1 MGNLDTQVR
10 LHQAIDYLKDNGVI
24 HKQQD
29 IADALHI
36 SKSGVSQML
45 NGAGGYS
52 IEQTARRF
60 AHAYPRISVDWLLTG
75 EGAMVLPDT
84 HTQRPHYNGH
94 VAAGAWDIEP
104 QPVITDTWRDILDI
118 APEYDFTATATGD
131 SMLPLIHDGD
141 TLYCRRLY
149 RGDPLC
155 PRSVYLFATPSGTL
169 VKQLYSHTDSAP
181 AADER
186 PTDDRTPA
194 SDKQTA
200 DRAPYNP
207 DIDTPHNNDIDTP
220 YSPDID
226 TLTLRSLNPAY
237 SDIDVPL
244 SDILGIA
251 KVVATFH
258 PLGSDLPAAAP
269 GLRPLRPLR
278 PDKNPDQTP
287 NQSPNKT
294 PNQNPNQ
301 NPTPDTPE

>member
-10 LHQAIDYLKDNGVI
+10 LCQAIDYLKDNGVI

-45 NGAGGYS
+45 KGSGGYS

-75 EGAMVLPDT
+75 DGAMVLPDT

-155 PRSVYLFATPSGTL
+155 PRSVYLFSTPSGTL
-169 VKQLYSHTDSAP
+169 VKQLYSHTDSAT

-186 PTDDRTPA
+186 PTDDRTTA

-200 DRAPYNP
+200 ARAPYT
-207 DIDTPHNNDIDTP
+207 DDIDTP
-220 YSPDID
+220 YNNDID

-269 GLRPLRPLR
+269 GLRPLRPNQT
-278 PDKNPDQTP
+278 PNKNPD
-287 NQSPNKT
+287 KI
-294 PNQNPNQ
+294 PNQNPNKKSNKSPNQ

>member
-1 MGNLDTQVR
+1 MGNLDTQAR

-45 NGAGGYS
+45 KGAGGYS

-60 AHAYPRISVDWLLTG
+60 ARAYPRISVDWLLTG

-84 HTQRPHYNGH
+84 HTQRPHYHGH

-149 RGDPLC
+149 RGDPLR

-186 PTDDRTPA
+186 PTDDRTTA
-194 SDKQTA
+194 SDKQT
-200 DRAPYNP
+200 DNRAPYTD
-207 DIDTPHNNDIDTP
+207 DIG
-220 YSPDID
+220 

-258 PLGSDLPAAAP
+258 PLGSDLLAAAP
-269 GLRPLRPLR
+269 GLRP
-278 PDKNPDQTP
+278 DQNPDQNP
-287 NQSPNKT
+287 DQSPNKK
-294 PNQNPNQ
+294 PNQ

>member
-1 MGNLDTQVR
+1 MGNSNAHSRLNQV
-10 LHQAIDYLKDNGVI
+10 IEYLKDNGVI

-29 IADALHI
+29 IADRMELPR
-36 SKSGVSQML
+36 STVSNAMHGRARL
-45 NGAGGYS
+45 SFENFL
-52 IEQTARRF
+52 RRF

-169 VKQLYSHTDSAP
+169 VKQLYSHTDSA

-186 PTDDRTPA
+186 PTDDRTTA

-200 DRAPYNP
+200 ARTPYTD
-207 DIDTPHNNDIDTP
+207 DIDTQYNNN
-220 YSPDID
+220 ID

-269 GLRPLRPLR
+269 GLRPLRP
-278 PDKNPDQTP
+278 DKKPDQTP
-287 NQSPNKT
+287 NKIPDQTPNLNTNKKSNKSPNK
-294 PNQNPNQ
+294 

>member
-1 MGNLDTQVR
+1 
-10 LHQAIDYLKDNGVI
+10 
-24 HKQQD
+24 
-29 IADALHI
+29 
-36 SKSGVSQML
+36 
-45 NGAGGYS
+45 
-52 IEQTARRF
+52 
-60 AHAYPRISVDWLLTG
+60 
-75 EGAMVLPDT
+75 MVLPDT
-84 HTQRPHYNGH
+84 HTQRPHYHGH

-131 SMLPLIHDGD
+131 SMLPLIHNGD

-149 RGDPLC
+149 RGDPLR

-186 PTDDRTPA
+186 PTDDRTTA
-194 SDKQTA
+194 SDKQT
-200 DRAPYNP
+200 
-207 DIDTPHNNDIDTP
+207 DIDTPYNNDIDTP

-258 PLGSDLPAAAP
+258 PFGSDLPAPAP
-269 GLRPLRPLR
+269 GLRPLR

-287 NQSPNKT
+287 NLPPDQPPNLNPNKKS
-294 PNQNPNQ
+294 NK

>member
-1 MGNLDTQVR
+1 
-10 LHQAIDYLKDNGVI
+10 
-24 HKQQD
+24 
-29 IADALHI
+29 
-36 SKSGVSQML
+36 
-45 NGAGGYS
+45 
-52 IEQTARRF
+52 
-60 AHAYPRISVDWLLTG
+60 
-75 EGAMVLPDT
+75 MVLPDT

-155 PRSVYLFATPSGTL
+155 PRSIYLFATPSGTL

-186 PTDDRTPA
+186 PTDDRTTA

-200 DRAPYNP
+200 ARTPYN
-207 DIDTPHNNDIDTP
+207 
-220 YSPDID
+220 PDID

-269 GLRPLRPLR
+269 GLRPLRP
-278 PDKNPDQTP
+278 DKNPDQPP
-287 NQSPNKT
+287 NL
-294 PNQNPNQ
+294 

>member
-1 MGNLDTQVR
+1 MGNSNAHSRLNQV
-10 LHQAIDYLKDNGVI
+10 IEYLKDNGVI

-29 IADALHI
+29 IADRMELPR
-36 SKSGVSQML
+36 STVSNAMHGRARL
-45 NGAGGYS
+45 SFENFL
-52 IEQTARRF
+52 RRF

-181 AADER
+181 VADER
-186 PTDDRTPA
+186 PTADRTTA

-200 DRAPYNP
+200 DRAPYN
-207 DIDTPHNNDIDTP
+207 
-220 YSPDID
+220 ID

-278 PDKNPDQTP
+278 PDKTPNKIPDQTP
-287 NQSPNKT
+287 NLNTNKKS
-294 PNQNPNQ
+294 NQ

>member
-1 MGNLDTQVR
+1 
-10 LHQAIDYLKDNGVI
+10 
-24 HKQQD
+24 
-29 IADALHI
+29 
-36 SKSGVSQML
+36 
-45 NGAGGYS
+45 
-52 IEQTARRF
+52 
-60 AHAYPRISVDWLLTG
+60 
-75 EGAMVLPDT
+75 MVLPDT

-155 PRSVYLFATPSGTL
+155 PRSVYLFSTPSGTL
-169 VKQLYSHTDSAP
+169 VKQLYSHTDSTA

-186 PTDDRTPA
+186 PTDDRA
-194 SDKQTA
+194 
-200 DRAPYNP
+200 
-207 DIDTPHNNDIDTP
+207 
-220 YSPDID
+220 

-269 GLRPLRPLR
+269 GLRPLRPNR
-278 PDKNPDQTP
+278 PDKIPNQTP
-287 NQSPNKT
+287 DQSPNK
-294 PNQNPNQ
+294 NPNKKT
-301 NPTPDTPE
+301 TPDTPE

>member
-1 MGNLDTQVR
+1 MGNLDTQAR

-45 NGAGGYS
+45 KGAGGYS

-60 AHAYPRISVDWLLTG
+60 ARAYPRISVDWLLTG
-75 EGAMVLPDT
+75 EGAMVLPDM
-84 HTQRPHYNGH
+84 HTQRPHYHGH

-118 APEYDFTATATGD
+118 APEYDFTATASGD
-131 SMLPLIHDGD
+131 SMLPLIHNGD

-149 RGDPLC
+149 RGDPLR

-181 AADER
+181 AADDRTADDR
-186 PTDDRTPA
+186 PTI
-194 SDKQTA
+194 SDMQTA
-200 DRAPYNP
+200 ADAPYN
-207 DIDTPHNNDIDTP
+207 DDIDTP
-220 YSPDID
+220 YNDDID

-237 SDIDVPL
+237 PDIELPRSELV
-244 SDILGIA
+244 GIA

-258 PLGSDLPAAAP
+258 PLSGDIADPAP
-269 GLRPLRPLR
+269 GLRPDDPEPSEVAAASSK
-278 PDKNPDQTP
+278 PDI
-287 NQSPNKT
+287 NK
-294 PNQNPNQ
+294 
-301 NPTPDTPE
+301 

>member
-1 MGNLDTQVR
+1 MGNLDTQAR
-10 LHQAIDYLKDNGVI
+10 LRQAIDYLKDNGVI

-45 NGAGGYS
+45 KGAGGYS

-60 AHAYPRISVDWLLTG
+60 ARAYPRISVDWLLTG
-75 EGAMVLPDT
+75 EGAMVLPDV
-84 HTQRPHYNGH
+84 HTQRPHYAGH

-104 QPVITDTWRDILDI
+104 QPVIPDTWRDILDI

-149 RGDPLC
+149 RGDPLR

-169 VKQLYSHTDSAP
+169 VKQLHLPVDRETTYSA
-181 AADER
+181 
-186 PTDDRTPA
+186 
-194 SDKQTA
+194 
-200 DRAPYNP
+200 
-207 DIDTPHNNDIDTP
+207 
-220 YSPDID
+220 DID

-237 SDIDVPL
+237 ADIDVPP

-258 PLGSDLPAAAP
+258 PLAGDISEPAP
-269 GLRPLRPLR
+269 GLRPGSPADAAATD
-278 PDKNPDQTP
+278 PTAAVATAKKP
-287 NQSPNKT
+287 NTNN
-294 PNQNPNQ
+294 NQ
-301 NPTPDTPE
+301 

>member
-1 MGNLDTQVR
+1 MSNSNAHSRLNQV
-10 LHQAIDYLKDNGVI
+10 IEYLKDNGAI

-29 IADALHI
+29 IADRMGLPR
-36 SKSGVSQML
+36 STVSNAMHGRARL
-45 NGAGGYS
+45 SFENFL
-52 IEQTARRF
+52 RRF
-60 AHAYPRISVDWLLTG
+60 ARAYPRISVDWLLTG

-169 VKQLYSHTDSAP
+169 VKQFYFHTDSAT

-200 DRAPYNP
+200 DRTPYN
-207 DIDTPHNNDIDTP
+207 DAIDTP
-220 YSPDID
+220 YNDDID

-269 GLRPLRPLR
+269 GLRPLL
-278 PDKNPDQTP
+278 PDKI
-287 NQSPNKT
+287 
-294 PNQNPNQ
+294 
-301 NPTPDTPE
+301 PDTPE

>member
-1 MGNLDTQVR
+1 MGNSNAHSRLNQV
-10 LHQAIDYLKDNGVI
+10 IEYLKDNGVI

-29 IADALHI
+29 IADRMGLPR
-36 SKSGVSQML
+36 STVSNAMHGRARL
-45 NGAGGYS
+45 SFENFL
-52 IEQTARRF
+52 RRF

-155 PRSVYLFATPSGTL
+155 PRSVYLFSTPSGTL

-181 AADER
+181 VADER
-186 PTDDRTPA
+186 PTDDRTTA

-200 DRAPYNP
+200 ARAPYN
-207 DIDTPHNNDIDTP
+207 
-220 YSPDID
+220 ID

-258 PLGSDLPAAAP
+258 PLGSYLPAAAP

-278 PDKNPDQTP
+278 PDQNPDQNP
-287 NQSPNKT
+287 DQSPNKK
-294 PNQNPNQ
+294 PNQ

>member
-1 MGNLDTQVR
+1 MGNSNAHSRLKQV
-10 LHQAIDYLKDNGVI
+10 IEYLKDNGVI

-29 IADALHI
+29 IADRMELPR
-36 SKSGVSQML
+36 STVSNAMHGRARL
-45 NGAGGYS
+45 SFENFL
-52 IEQTARRF
+52 RRF
-60 AHAYPRISVDWLLTG
+60 ARAYPRISVDWLLTG

-84 HTQRPHYNGH
+84 HTQRPHYHGH

-131 SMLPLIHDGD
+131 SMLPLIHNGD

-149 RGDPLC
+149 RGDPLR

-169 VKQLYSHTDSAP
+169 VKQLYSHSDSAP

-194 SDKQTA
+194 SDRHT
-200 DRAPYNP
+200 
-207 DIDTPHNNDIDTP
+207 DIDTP
-220 YSPDID
+220 YNDDIDTPYNDDID

-237 SDIDVPL
+237 PDIELPRSELV
-244 SDILGIA
+244 GIA

-258 PLGSDLPAAAP
+258 PLGSDLPASAP
-269 GLRPLRPLR
+269 GLRPLDPNQK
-278 PDKNPDQTP
+278 PDKKI
-287 NQSPNKT
+287 NQKSDKKSDKKSKQKPNKT
-294 PNQNPNQ
+294 PK
-301 NPTPDTPE
+301 

>member
-1 MGNLDTQVR
+1 MGNLDTQAR

-45 NGAGGYS
+45 KGSGGYS

-169 VKQLYSHTDSAP
+169 VKQLYSHTDSTA

-186 PTDDRTPA
+186 PTDDRTTA

-200 DRAPYNP
+200 ARAPYN
-207 DIDTPHNNDIDTP
+207 
-220 YSPDID
+220 ID

-269 GLRPLRPLR
+269 GLRPLRPNQT
-278 PDKNPDQTP
+278 PDLNPDL
-287 NQSPNKT
+287 
-294 PNQNPNQ
+294 

>member
-1 MGNLDTQVR
+1 MGNSNAHSRLNQV
-10 LHQAIDYLKDNGVI
+10 IEYLKDNGVI

-29 IADALHI
+29 IADRMELPR
-36 SKSGVSQML
+36 STVSNAMHGRARL
-45 NGAGGYS
+45 SFENFL
-52 IEQTARRF
+52 RRF
-60 AHAYPRISVDWLLTG
+60 ARAYPRISVDWLLTG

-84 HTQRPHYNGH
+84 HTQRPHYHGH

-149 RGDPLC
+149 RGDPLR

-169 VKQLYSHTDSAP
+169 VKQLYSHSDSAT

-194 SDKQTA
+194 SDKHT
-200 DRAPYNP
+200 
-207 DIDTPHNNDIDTP
+207 DIDTP
-220 YSPDID
+220 YNDDID

-237 SDIDVPL
+237 PDIELPRSELV
-244 SDILGIA
+244 GIA

-258 PLGSDLPAAAP
+258 PLGSDLPASAP
-269 GLRPLRPLR
+269 GLRPLRP
-278 PDKNPDQTP
+278 DKI
-287 NQSPNKT
+287 
-294 PNQNPNQ
+294 
-301 NPTPDTPE
+301 PDTPE

>member
-45 NGAGGYS
+45 KGAGGYS

-169 VKQLYSHTDSAP
+169 VKQLYSHTDSAT

-186 PTDDRTPA
+186 PTDDRTTA

-200 DRAPYNP
+200 ARPHIP
-207 DIDTPHNNDIDTP
+207 TTSTPHITTTSTP
-220 YSPDID
+220 
-226 TLTLRSLNPAY
+226 
-237 SDIDVPL
+237 
-244 SDILGIA
+244 
-251 KVVATFH
+251 
-258 PLGSDLPAAAP
+258 
-269 GLRPLRPLR
+269 
-278 PDKNPDQTP
+278 
-287 NQSPNKT
+287 
-294 PNQNPNQ
+294 
-301 NPTPDTPE
+301 

>member
-1 MGNLDTQVR
+1 
-10 LHQAIDYLKDNGVI
+10 
-24 HKQQD
+24 
-29 IADALHI
+29 
-36 SKSGVSQML
+36 
-45 NGAGGYS
+45 
-52 IEQTARRF
+52 
-60 AHAYPRISVDWLLTG
+60 
-75 EGAMVLPDT
+75 MVLPDT

-169 VKQLYSHTDSAP
+169 VKQLYSHTDST

-186 PTDDRTPA
+186 PTDDRATA

-200 DRAPYNP
+200 ARPPYT
-207 DIDTPHNNDIDTP
+207 DDIDTP
-220 YSPDID
+220 YSNDID

-269 GLRPLRPLR
+269 GLRPLRPDKIPNQT
-278 PDKNPDQTP
+278 PDQSPNKSPDQTP
-287 NQSPNKT
+287 NKK
-294 PNQNPNQ
+294 
-301 NPTPDTPE
+301 PTPDTPE

>member
-1 MGNLDTQVR
+1 MGNSNAHSRLNQV
-10 LHQAIDYLKDNGVI
+10 IEYLKDNGVI

-29 IADALHI
+29 IADRMELPR
-36 SKSGVSQML
+36 STVSNAMHGRARL
-45 NGAGGYS
+45 SFENFL
-52 IEQTARRF
+52 RRF
-60 AHAYPRISVDWLLTG
+60 ARAYPRISVDWLLTG

-94 VAAGAWDIEP
+94 VAAGAWNIEP

-186 PTDDRTPA
+186 PTDDRTTA

-200 DRAPYNP
+200 DR
-207 DIDTPHNNDIDTP
+207 T
-220 YSPDID
+220 

-269 GLRPLRPLR
+269 GLRPLRPNR
-278 PDKNPDQTP
+278 PDKIPNQTP
-287 NQSPNKT
+287 DQSPNKT
-294 PNQNPNQ
+294 PNKSPNKK
-301 NPTPDTPE
+301 PTPDTPE

>member
-45 NGAGGYS
+45 KGAGGYS

-169 VKQLYSHTDSAP
+169 VKQLYSHTDST

-186 PTDDRTPA
+186 PTDDRTTA

-200 DRAPYNP
+200 DRAPYT
-207 DIDTPHNNDIDTP
+207 D
-220 YSPDID
+220 DID

-269 GLRPLRPLR
+269 GLRPLRP
-278 PDKNPDQTP
+278 DKNPDQTP
-287 NQSPNKT
+287 NLNPNQPPNLNPNKKS
-294 PNQNPNQ
+294 NQ